1 MAGIVGD
8 AVAVMGIGERRA
20 DFAPVKSI
28 IRFKLQAPA
37 AAVRDITPFVGIIA
51 KVHALV
57 GRIHQ
62 RSADLLLRAK
72 AVQSFEQP
80 GFRAAPLF
88 LPAAEN
94 TVVFGNG
101 RLRARVAGQQ
111 CGVFAQGL
119 VQAQVVAV
127 FDKTRLHV
135 VFGIGRFK
143 FVAVLVLAQMKV
155 RPTAA
160 GGAPAH
166 LPAGTLGIGVFQAGV
181 NHAAAKARIFR
192 RRVAVVHRHV
202 FEQRRIHLKGFGRA
216 RGEKEMVAGFKLLF
230 GRGVAAVGR
239 ARIHNVVGRQAVEQ
253 KQIVV
258 IRLAVETHQ
267 LGGDFAGVGRFVG
280 GIGKLH
286 ARMVAQK
293 LGNGAVACRPAG
305 DIVCLQIQRRAFFL
319 RGTHPHHRQ
328 RA

>member
-1 MAGIVGD
+1 M
-8 AVAVMGIGERRA
+8 
-20 DFAPVKSI
+20 
-28 IRFKLQAPA
+28 
-37 AAVRDITPFVGIIA
+37 
-51 KVHALV
+51 
-57 GRIHQ
+57 
-62 RSADLLLRAK
+62 
-72 AVQSFEQP
+72 
-80 GFRAAPLF
+80 
-88 LPAAEN
+88 
-94 TVVFGNG
+94 
-101 RLRARVAGQQ
+101 
-111 CGVFAQGL
+111 
-119 VQAQVVAV
+119 
-127 FDKTRLHV
+127 FDKTRLYV

-181 NHAAAKARIFR
+181 DHAAAKARIFR

-216 RGEKEMVAGFKLLF
+216 RSEKELVAGFKLFF
-230 GRGVAAVGR
+230 GRDVAAVGR
-239 ARIHNVVGRQAVEQ
+239 AGIHNIVSRQTVEQ

-293 LGNGAVACRPAG
+293 LGNGAVAGRPAG

-319 RGTHPHHRQ
+319 RGAHPHHRQ